1 MIRLFIIALMM
12 FPVLVLSQEKS
23 VLYLNGKAHLGNGKY
38 IEKSAIGVKDGKFNL
53 VANALLIKIDSSA
66 FDTIIDLKGRHIYP
80 AFIAPNSTLG
90 LTEIDA
96 VRASRDFREVGIYN
110 PNIRAIIAY
119 NTDSEIIPTVRSNG
133 VLLAQ
138 ATPRGGRITGTS
150 SVMMLDGDNWE
161 EAVYRKDDGIH
172 VNWPSMYKR
181 AWGRGDIQKDSE
193 YETKVDELKAFLS
206 KAKAYSEI
214 KNPEEI
220 DLRFEAFKSIFD
232 GSKTLYVSTDY
243 IKEIIEVIQLKKA
256 FKIKKLVIVGGY
268 DAWMIPQT
276 LLDNDVTILLKRLHS
291 LPERP
296 EDDIDLPFK
305 LPKMLQDLK
314 IPFCLDNSGDM
325 EAMGTRNL
333 PFYAGTAVAY
343 GLDYEAAVASISL
356 SSAKMLGIDHRTG
369 SIEKGKDANFFISSG
384 DALDMRTNNVE
395 HAFLLGQAVD
405 LDNKQKQLYRKYA
418 KEYNLDIQE

>member
-1 MIRLFIIALMM
+1 MIRLLAIALMM
-12 FPVLVLSQEKS
+12 IPVLLSAQEKS
-23 VLYLNGKAHLGNGKY
+23 VLYLNGKAHLGTGKY

-66 FDTIIDLKGRHIYP
+66 FDTIIDLKGRHVYP

-96 VRASRDFREVGIYN
+96 VRASRDFREVGVYN
-110 PNIRAIIAY
+110 PNIRAVIAY

-150 SVMMLDGDNWE
+150 SVMLLDGDNWE

-193 YETKVDELKAFLS
+193 YEKKVDDLKSFLD

-214 KNPEEI
+214 KKPEEI
-220 DLRFEAFKSIFD
+220 DLRFEGIKPIFE
-232 GSKTLYVSTDY
+232 GTKTLYVSTDY

-256 FKIKKLVIVGGY
+256 YKIPNLVIVGGY

-276 LLDNDVTILLKRLHS
+276 LLDNKVTILLKRLHS

-305 LPKMLQDLK
+305 LPKMLSDLN

-343 GLDYEAAVASISL
+343 GLDYEGAVASISL
-356 SSAKMLGIDHRTG
+356 SSAKMLGIDHKTG

-395 HAFLLGQAVD
+395 HAFLLGNPVD

-418 KEYNLDIQE
+418 TEYKLDIQD

>member
-1 MIRLFIIALMM
+1 MIRLFIITLMM

-66 FDTIIDLKGRHIYP
+66 FDTIIDLKGRHVYP
-80 AFIAPNSTLG
+80 AFIATNSTLG

-276 LLDNDVTILLKRLHS
+276 LLDNEVTILLKRLHS

-305 LPKMLQDLK
+305 LPKMLYDLK

-356 SSAKMLGIDHRTG
+356 NAAVMLGIDHRTG

-395 HAFLLGQAVD
+395 HAFLLGQAID

>member
-38 IEKSAIGVKDGKFNL
+38 IERSAIGLKDGKFNL

-66 FDTIIDLKGRHIYP
+66 FDTIIDLKGRHVYP

-138 ATPRGGRITGTS
+138 ATPRGGRIAGTS

-181 AWGRGDIQKDSE
+181 VWGRGDIQKDSE

-220 DLRFEAFKSIFD
+220 DLRFEAFKSIFE
-232 GSKTLYVSTDY
+232 GGKTLYVSTDY

-356 SSAKMLGIDHRTG
+356 NSAKMLGIDHRTG
-369 SIEKGKDANFFISSG
+369 SIEKDKDANFFISSG

>member
-1 MIRLFIIALMM
+1 MIRFVAIALMM
-12 FPVLVLSQEKS
+12 IPVLLSAQEKS
-23 VLYLNGKAHLGNGKY
+23 VLYLNGKAHIGTGKY

-96 VRASRDFREVGIYN
+96 VRASRDFREVGVYN
-110 PNIRAIIAY
+110 PNIRAVIAY

-150 SVMMLDGDNWE
+150 SVMLLDGDNWE
-161 EAVYRKDDGIH
+161 EAVYKKDDGIH

-181 AWGRGDIQKDSE
+181 AWGRGDIQKDSD
-193 YETKVDELKAFLS
+193 YEKKVNDLKSFLD

-214 KNPEEI
+214 KEPEEI
-220 DLRFEAFKSIFD
+220 DLRYEAFKPVFE
-232 GSKTLYVSTDY
+232 GAKTLYVSTDY

-256 FKIKKLVIVGGY
+256 HKIPKLVIVGGY

-276 LLDNDVTILLKRLHS
+276 LLDNKVTILLKRLHS

-305 LPKMLQDLK
+305 LPKMLSDLN

-356 SSAKMLGIDHRTG
+356 SSAKMLGIDHKAG

-395 HAFLLGQAVD
+395 HAFLLGNPVD

-418 KEYNLDIQE
+418 TEYKLDIQD